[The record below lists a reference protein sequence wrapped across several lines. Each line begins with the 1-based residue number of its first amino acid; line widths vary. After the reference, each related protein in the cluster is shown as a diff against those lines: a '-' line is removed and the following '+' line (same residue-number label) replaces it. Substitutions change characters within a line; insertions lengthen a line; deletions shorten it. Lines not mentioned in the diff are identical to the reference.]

1 MTDYS
6 RSNILLPHFEEAEAF
21 LTALAGQDAPFTFQ
35 TFDDVKVWSEEKQ
48 KFINRQAPNLAR
60 IFQGTLNQHKQALA
74 ALNAKGAGVYVTVN
88 QTDLKGR
95 SLANIVKV
103 RALFVDLDGSPI
115 QPILDLPEDLQ
126 PHIIIESSPNKW
138 HAYWLV
144 NNCEL
149 EQFKQL
155 QQALA
160 AKFNG
165 DKAVNDL
172 PRVMRLAG
180 FSHNKAESFIT
191 RIHTMQDN
199 LYPYSVNKLIVGLGL
214 NNNKK
219 EDTQGAVVAVV
230 AVDDDFTMGL
240 PPEADVIADLKSAL
254 EYLSCEDYHDWIRQA
269 MRLKTLGDTGLELFL
284 SWSSKGSTFERVDA
298 IHKWRGLHADRTGYK
313 AIFNEAKA
321 NGWTNPLS
329 SHKPPKTAKADP
341 IDPDLINKTIE
352 ALPTPEERN
361 TARALQSALQ
371 AIALQDFIGDSAIPS
386 SKIIGYGLSHEYK
399 QAQGSIGALLAID
412 WDKRTGGNAFSNYR
426 AADLKHDNPIKV
438 ASIYKL
444 AQSKGW
450 VMPADQD
457 NTIETHRNA
466 PRGNAAM
473 LYGIFG
479 EFGRAAAKN
488 TEVNQYAAAM
498 NLMIYLS
505 ASVGRGIYFYI
516 GNDVHHVRLYGLHIG
531 RSSRGQKGGA
541 HSLLNRVIR
550 VITESDDLQLLLPSR
565 HTGGLSSKE
574 GLAAL
579 IHDGYMQGKEE
590 VAPITDKRLF
600 IRESEFSNVMH
611 QAARNGNTLSAGLR
625 DAWDGVGIQPATKL
639 KGTWASHPHI
649 AIAGACTPVELLAL
663 TTKNDVSNGFLNRFI
678 IFWAERTKL
687 IPFPDSTPIDTVN
700 LLATKIKAIIQF
712 AKGNYV
718 WDKNPSLASEDNR
731 QITLSD
737 DAKRTYGALY
747 INVFPKYNDGDK
759 VTALTERK
767 APYLLRMAAL
777 FAISDFSL
785 VIEEWHIN
793 AAYEWVKYWHESVK
807 FIFNDA
813 AEEVKNN
820 EISDRASKIIDYLAS
835 KDKGYQATRTELS
848 NEVFNRHLDSKKL
861 DEALNTLITSTPPK
875 IEVIES
881 NRPDGMTSKRTKFY
895 MLCELRELCEVTTAA
910 RVGVTSHFAKSLR
923 SDANYGE
930 PTQKDA
936 EIENQTSQNS
946 HDFANVRSDSTPTAR
961 SNFAEFAEFAE
972 VKKKIDIFTL
982 TKEDLHSN
990 TYENAP
996 IVINDKKVS
1005 CNECEHYAWDCVKG
1019 IEVIDENAL
1028 HNCTHYE
1035 CVF

>member
-6 RSNILLPHFEEAEAF
+6 RSNPVLSPSFEEAELF
-21 LTALAGQDAPFTFQ
+21 LQALAGKDTAYTFQ
-35 TFDDVKVWSEEKQ
+35 TFDDVK
-48 KFINRQAPNLAR
+48 NRQDKTLAR
-60 IFQGTLNQHKQALA
+60 IYQGTFNQHKAALA

-115 QPILDLPEDLQ
+115 QPINDLPEDLQ
-126 PHIIIESSPNKW
+126 PHIIIESSPNRW

-149 EQFKQL
+149 EQFKPL

-160 AKFNG
+160 ALFDG
-165 DKAVNDL
+165 DKQVCDL

-191 RIHTMQDN
+191 RIVTMQEHN
-199 LYPYSVNKLIVGLGL
+199 LAPFSVNKLIVGLGL
-214 NNNKK
+214 NEQKTAESDRYSPNN
-219 EDTQGAVVAVV
+219 TYNSSG
-230 AVDDDFTMGL
+230 DDFTTRTSST
-240 PPEADVIADLKSAL
+240 ADLMAELKSAL
-254 EYLSCEDYHDWIRQA
+254 DYLSCEDYHDWVRQA
-269 MRLKTLGDTGLELFL
+269 MRLKSLGQNTGLDLFIW
-284 SWSSKGSTFERVDA
+284 WSSKSAKFDRTEA
-298 IHKWRGLHADRTGYK
+298 LKKWDSLEADRTGYK
-313 AIFNEAKA
+313 AIFSEAQR
-321 NGWTNPLS
+321 NGWINPLS
-329 SHKPPKTAKADP
+329 RKNTPKTHNSNTHANHENIDNGLNSDSNEWQ
-341 IDPDLINKTIE
+341 DPDN
-352 ALPTPEERN
+352 
-361 TARALQSALQ
+361 
-371 AIALQDFIGDSAIPS
+371 
-386 SKIIGYGLSHEYK
+386 
-399 QAQGSIGALLAID
+399 
-412 WDKRTGGNAFSNYR
+412 
-426 AADLKHDNPIKV
+426 
-438 ASIYKL
+438 
-444 AQSKGW
+444 
-450 VMPADQD
+450 

-479 EFGRAAAKN
+479 EFGRAAAKD
-488 TEVNQYAAAM
+488 TEVNPYAAAM
-498 NLMIYLS
+498 NLMIFIS

-516 GNDVHHVRLYGLHIG
+516 GNDIHHVRLYGLHIG

-541 HSLLNRVIR
+541 HSLLNRVIK
-550 VITESDDLQLLLPSR
+550 VIAENDFDLLLPSR

-611 QAARNGNTLSAGLR
+611 QAARNGNTLSAGVR

-649 AIAGACTPVELLAL
+649 AIAGACTPIELLAL

-687 IPFPDSTPIDTVN
+687 IPFPQCTHIDTVN
-700 LLATKIKAIIQF
+700 LLATKINAIIQF
-712 AKGNYV
+712 AKGDYV
-718 WDKNPSLASEDNR
+718 WNKNPSLASEDNR

-747 INVFPKYNDGDK
+747 INVFPKYNDGDN
-759 VTALTERK
+759 VAALTERK

-820 EISDRASKIIDYLAS
+820 EISDHASKIVSYLAS

-848 NEVFNRHLDSKKL
+848 KTVFSGHLDSKAL
-861 DEALNTLITSTPPK
+861 DEALNTLITSTPQK
-875 IEVIES
+875 IEVIEGHRS
-881 NRPDGMTSKRTKFY
+881 DGATGKKPKFY
-895 MLCELRELCEVTTAA
+895 TLCELSEFSELTTAA
-910 RVGVTSHFAKSLR
+910 RVT
-923 SDANYGE
+923 
-930 PTQKDA
+930 P
-936 EIENQTSQNS
+936 
-946 HDFANVRSDSTPTAR
+946 FANNCELLRTINDTCEVTQNYPQDEKLNSQSSQQFADVRSDSTPTAR

-996 IVINDKKVS
+996 IVINDKKVK
-1005 CNECEHYAWDCVKG
+1005 CGDCEHYAWDCAKG

>member
-1 MTDYS
+1 MTNYS
-6 RSNILLPHFEEAEAF
+6 SSNTALLPIFEEAEVF
-21 LTALAGQDAPFTFQ
+21 LEALAGKDAQFTFQ
-35 TFDDVKVWSEEKQ
+35 TFDDVEVWDEAKQ
-48 KFINRQAPNLAR
+48 KAVKRMDKNLVR
-60 IFQGTLNQHKQALA
+60 VLHGTFNEHKAKLA
-74 ALNAKGAGVYVTVN
+74 AINKRGGGVFVAIN
-88 QTDLKGR
+88 KTDLTGIKQE
-95 SLANIVKV
+95 NILKV

-126 PHIIIESSPNKW
+126 PHIIIESSPNRW

-149 EQFKQL
+149 TQFKQL

-160 AKFNG
+160 AKFDG
-165 DKAVNDL
+165 DKAVNNIN
-172 PRVMRLAG
+172 RVMRLAG

-191 RIHTMQDN
+191 RIVELQEHN

-214 NNNKK
+214 TQEPIPDRYSPNNTYNSI
-219 EDTQGAVVAVV
+219 
-230 AVDDDFTMGL
+230 DDDFTIGL
-240 PPEADVIADLKSAL
+240 PPTADVITDLKNAL
-254 EYLSCEDYHDWIRQA
+254 SFLSCEERVDWIRQG
-269 MRLKTLGDTGLELFL
+269 MRLKSLGDAGKEIWLAWASKSAKFDRDDALHTWEGLE
-284 SWSSKGSTFERVDA
+284 A
-298 IHKWRGLHADRTGYK
+298 NRTDYK

-321 NGWTNPLS
+321 NGWVNPLS
-329 SHKPPKTAKADP
+329 
-341 IDPDLINKTIE
+341 
-352 ALPTPEERN
+352 N
-361 TARALQSALQ
+361 TS
-371 AIALQDFIGDSAIPS
+371 
-386 SKIIGYGLSHEYK
+386 
-399 QAQGSIGALLAID
+399 
-412 WDKRTGGNAFSNYR
+412 DKRQ
-426 AADLKHDNPIKV
+426 DHDN
-438 ASIYKL
+438 
-444 AQSKGW
+444 
-450 VMPADQD
+450 
-457 NTIETHRNA
+457 NNIETHRNA

-479 EFGRAAAKN
+479 EFGRAAAKD
-488 TEVNQYAAAM
+488 TEVNPYAAAM
-498 NLMIYLS
+498 NLMIFIS

-516 GNDVHHVRLYGLHIG
+516 GNDIHHVRLYGLHIG

-541 HSLLNRVIR
+541 HSLLNRVIK
-550 VITESDDLQLLLPSR
+550 VIAENDFDLLLPSR

-579 IHDGYMQGKEE
+579 IHDGFMQGKDE
-590 VAPITDKRLF
+590 VGAITDKRLF

-649 AIAGACTPVELLAL
+649 AIAGACTPIELLAL

-700 LLATKIKAIIQF
+700 LLATKINAIIQF

-718 WDKNPSLASEDNR
+718 WNKNPSLASEDNR

-747 INVFPKYNDGDK
+747 INVFPKYNDGDN
-759 VTALTERK
+759 VAALTERK

-848 NEVFNRHLDSKKL
+848 NEVFKRHLDSKKL

-996 IVINDKKVS
+996 IVINDKKVQCGYCIHHTFDCALGIKNVGS
-1005 CNECEHYAWDCVKG
+1005 DVFHECDSFKE
-1019 IEVIDENAL
+1019 E
-1028 HNCTHYE
+1028 
-1035 CVF
+1035 F

>member
-1 MTDYS
+1 MPNYS
-6 RSNILLPHFEEAEAF
+6 NDTGVLSPSFDKAALF
-21 LTALAGQDAPFTFQ
+21 LEALAGQDAQFTFQ
-35 TFDDVKVWSEEKQ
+35 TFDDVKERLAANKKEKGYDP
-48 KFINRQAPNLAR
+48 FAR
-60 IFQGTLNQHKQALA
+60 VYNGTFNQHKDALA

-95 SLANIVKV
+95 KEANIVKV

-115 QPILDLPEDLQ
+115 QPIQDLPEDLH
-126 PHIIIESSPNKW
+126 PHIIIDSSPNRY

-149 EQFKQL
+149 TQFTPL
-155 QQALA
+155 QQALV

-165 DKAVNDL
+165 DKNVCDL
-172 PRVMRLAG
+172 PRVMRLPG
-180 FSHNKAESFIT
+180 FSHNKGKSFIT
-191 RIHTMQDN
+191 HIHTMQDN
-199 LYPYSVNKLIVGLGL
+199 LAPYSVNKLIVGLGL
-214 NNNKK
+214 NEQKTAESDRYSPNN
-219 EDTQGAVVAVV
+219 TYNSI
-230 AVDDDFTMGL
+230 DDDFTIGL
-240 PPEADVIADLKSAL
+240 PPTADVITDLKNAL
-254 EYLSCEDYHDWIRQA
+254 SFLSCEERVDWIRQG
-269 MRLKTLGDTGLELFL
+269 MRLKSLGDAGKEIWLA
-284 SWSSKGSTFERVDA
+284 WSSKSAKFDRDDA
-298 IHKWRGLHADRTGYK
+298 LHTWEGLEANRTDYK

-321 NGWTNPLS
+321 NGWVNPL
-329 SHKPPKTAKADP
+329 
-341 IDPDLINKTIE
+341 
-352 ALPTPEERN
+352 RN
-361 TARALQSALQ
+361 TS
-371 AIALQDFIGDSAIPS
+371 
-386 SKIIGYGLSHEYK
+386 
-399 QAQGSIGALLAID
+399 
-412 WDKRTGGNAFSNYR
+412 DKRQ
-426 AADLKHDNPIKV
+426 DHDN
-438 ASIYKL
+438 
-444 AQSKGW
+444 
-450 VMPADQD
+450 
-457 NTIETHRNA
+457 NNIETHRNA

-479 EFGRAAAKN
+479 EFGRAAAKD
-488 TEVNQYAAAM
+488 TEVNPYAAAM
-498 NLMIYLS
+498 NLMIFIS

-516 GNDVHHVRLYGLHIG
+516 GNDIHHVRLYGLHIG

-541 HSLLNRVIR
+541 HSLLNRVIK
-550 VITESDDLQLLLPSR
+550 VIAENDFDLLLPSR

-649 AIAGACTPVELLAL
+649 AIAGACTPIELLAL

-687 IPFPDSTPIDTVN
+687 IPFPQCTHIDTVN
-700 LLATKIKAIIQF
+700 LLATKINAIIQF
-712 AKGNYV
+712 AKSDYV
-718 WDKNPSLASEDNR
+718 WNKNPSLASEDNR

-747 INVFPKYNDGDK
+747 INVFPTYNDGDN
-759 VTALTERK
+759 VAALTERK

-820 EISDRASKIIDYLAS
+820 EISDHASKIVSYLAS

-848 NEVFNRHLDSKKL
+848 KTVFSGHLDSKAL
-861 DEALNTLITSTPPK
+861 DEALNTLITSTPQK
-875 IEVIES
+875 IEVIEGHRS
-881 NRPDGMTSKRTKFY
+881 DGATGKKPKFY
-895 MLCELRELCEVTTAA
+895 TLCELSEFSELTTAA
-910 RVGVTSHFAKSLR
+910 RVTPFANNCELLRTINDTCEVTQNYPQDEKLNSQSSQQFADVRINANPTAATNFAK
-923 SDANYGE
+923 
-930 PTQKDA
+930 
-936 EIENQTSQNS
+936 
-946 HDFANVRSDSTPTAR
+946 FAN
-961 SNFAEFAEFAE
+961 FAE

-990 TYENAP
+990 TYETAP
-996 IVINDKKVS
+996 TDLNDKKVK
-1005 CNECEHYAWDCVKG
+1005 CGDCEHYAWDCAKG

>member
-1 MTDYS
+1 MTRKRHS
-6 RSNILLPHFEEAEAF
+6 LLANFHLLPSKLTMTNYSNDTGVLSPSFDKAALF
-21 LTALAGQDAPFTFQ
+21 LEVLSGKDASFTFQ
-35 TFDDVKVWSEEKQ
+35 TFDDVKERLAANKKEKGYDP
-48 KFINRQAPNLAR
+48 FAR
-60 IFQGTLNQHKQALA
+60 VYNGTFNQHKNALA

-95 SLANIVKV
+95 KEANIVKV

-115 QPILDLPEDLQ
+115 QPIKDLPEDLQ
-126 PHIIIESSPNKW
+126 PHIIIDSSPNRY

-149 EQFKQL
+149 TQFTPL

-165 DKAVNDL
+165 DKNVCDL
-172 PRVMRLAG
+172 PRVMRLSG
-180 FSHNKAESFIT
+180 FSHNKGESFIT
-191 RIHTMQDN
+191 RINTMQDN

-214 NNNKK
+214 TQEPIPDKPTPDRYSPNNTYNSI
-219 EDTQGAVVAVV
+219 
-230 AVDDDFTMGL
+230 DDDFTIGL
-240 PPEADVIADLKSAL
+240 PPTADVITDLKNAL
-254 EYLSCEDYHDWIRQA
+254 SFLSCEERVDWIRQG
-269 MRLKTLGDTGLELFL
+269 MRLKSLGDAGKEIWLAWASKSAKFDRDDALHTWEGLE
-284 SWSSKGSTFERVDA
+284 A
-298 IHKWRGLHADRTGYK
+298 NRTDYK

-321 NGWTNPLS
+321 NGWVNPLS
-329 SHKPPKTAKADP
+329 
-341 IDPDLINKTIE
+341 
-352 ALPTPEERN
+352 N
-361 TARALQSALQ
+361 TS
-371 AIALQDFIGDSAIPS
+371 
-386 SKIIGYGLSHEYK
+386 
-399 QAQGSIGALLAID
+399 
-412 WDKRTGGNAFSNYR
+412 DKRQ
-426 AADLKHDNPIKV
+426 DHDN
-438 ASIYKL
+438 
-444 AQSKGW
+444 
-450 VMPADQD
+450 
-457 NTIETHRNA
+457 NNIETHRNA

-479 EFGRAAAKN
+479 EFGRAAAKD
-488 TEVNQYAAAM
+488 TEVNPYAAAM
-498 NLMIYLS
+498 NLMIFIS

-516 GNDVHHVRLYGLHIG
+516 GNDIHHVRLYGLHIG

-541 HSLLNRVIR
+541 HSLLNRVIK
-550 VITESDDLQLLLPSR
+550 VIAENDFDLLLPSR

-649 AIAGACTPVELLAL
+649 AIAGACTPIELLAL

-687 IPFPDSTPIDTVN
+687 IPFPQCTHIDTVN
-700 LLATKIKAIIQF
+700 LLATKINAIIQF
-712 AKGNYV
+712 AKGDYV
-718 WDKNPSLASEDNR
+718 WNKNPSLASEDNR

-747 INVFPKYNDGDK
+747 INVFPKYNDGDN
-759 VTALTERK
+759 VAALTERK

-820 EISDRASKIIDYLAS
+820 EISDHASKIVSYLAS

-848 NEVFNRHLDSKKL
+848 KTVFSGHLDSKAL
-861 DEALNTLITSTPPK
+861 DEALNTLITSTPQK
-875 IEVIES
+875 IEVIEGHRS
-881 NRPDGMTSKRTKFY
+881 DGATGKKPKFY
-895 MLCELRELCEVTTAA
+895 TLCELSEFSELTTAA
-910 RVGVTSHFAKSLR
+910 RVT
-923 SDANYGE
+923 
-930 PTQKDA
+930 P
-936 EIENQTSQNS
+936 
-946 HDFANVRSDSTPTAR
+946 FANNCELLRTINDTCEVTQNYPQDEKLNSQSSQQFADVRSDSTPTAR

-996 IVINDKKVS
+996 IVINDKKVK
-1005 CNECEHYAWDCVKG
+1005 CGDCEHYAWDCAKG

>member
-6 RSNILLPHFEEAEAF
+6 RSNILLPHFEEAEA
-21 LTALAGQDAPFTFQ
+21 LLNALDGKDAQFTFQ
-35 TFDDVKVWSEEKQ
+35 TFDDDKERLAANKEEKGYDPFA
-48 KFINRQAPNLAR
+48 KVLH
-60 IFQGTLNQHKQALA
+60 GTLNTHKRHLA
-74 ALNAKGAGVYVTVN
+74 ALNAKGAGVYITVN

-95 SLANIVKV
+95 KEANIVKV

-126 PHIIIESSPNKW
+126 PHIIIESSPNRY

-144 NNCEL
+144 NNCTL
-149 EQFKQL
+149 EQFKPL
-155 QQALA
+155 QQTLA
-160 AKFNG
+160 AKFDG

-172 PRVMRLAG
+172 PRVMRLVG
-180 FSHNKAESFIT
+180 FSHNKGESFIT

-214 NNNKK
+214 DNNVSHRDIFPNN
-219 EDTQGAVVAVV
+219 TYNSI
-230 AVDDDFTMGL
+230 DDDFTIGL
-240 PPEADVIADLKSAL
+240 PPTADVITDLKNAL
-254 EYLSCEDYHDWIRQA
+254 SFLSCEERIDWIRQG
-269 MRLKTLGDTGLELFL
+269 MRLKSLGDAGKEIWLAWASKSAKFDRDDSLHTWEGLE
-284 SWSSKGSTFERVDA
+284 A
-298 IHKWRGLHADRTGYK
+298 NRTDYK

-321 NGWTNPLS
+321 NGWVNPLS
-329 SHKPPKTAKADP
+329 
-341 IDPDLINKTIE
+341 
-352 ALPTPEERN
+352 N
-361 TARALQSALQ
+361 TS
-371 AIALQDFIGDSAIPS
+371 
-386 SKIIGYGLSHEYK
+386 
-399 QAQGSIGALLAID
+399 
-412 WDKRTGGNAFSNYR
+412 DKRQ
-426 AADLKHDNPIKV
+426 DHDN
-438 ASIYKL
+438 
-444 AQSKGW
+444 
-450 VMPADQD
+450 
-457 NTIETHRNA
+457 NNIETHRNA

-479 EFGRAAAKN
+479 EFGRAAAKD
-488 TEVNQYAAAM
+488 TEVNPYAAAM
-498 NLMIYLS
+498 NLMIFIS

-516 GNDVHHVRLYGLHIG
+516 GNDIHHVRLYGLHIG

-541 HSLLNRVIR
+541 HSLLNRVIK
-550 VITESDDLQLLLPSR
+550 VIAENDFDLLLPSR

-687 IPFPDSTPIDTVN
+687 IPFPQCTHIDTVN
-700 LLATKIKAIIQF
+700 LLATKINAIIQF
-712 AKGNYV
+712 AKSDYV
-718 WDKNPSLASEDNR
+718 WNKNPSLASEDNR

-747 INVFPKYNDGDK
+747 INVFPKYNDGDN
-759 VTALTERK
+759 VAALTERK

-848 NEVFNRHLDSKKL
+848 NEVFKRHLDSKKL

-910 RVGVTSHFAKSLR
+910 RVGVTSHFANSLR

-996 IVINDKKVS
+996 IDPNDKKGS
-1005 CNECEHYAWDCVKG
+1005 CNTCEHYAWDCAKG

>member
-1 MTDYS
+1 MTNYS
-6 RSNILLPHFEEAEAF
+6 NDTGVLSPCFDEAALF
-21 LTALAGQDAPFTFQ
+21 LEVLSGKDASFTFQ
-35 TFDDVKVWSEEKQ
+35 TFDDVKERLKANKKDKGFDPFAKV
-48 KFINRQAPNLAR
+48 LH
-60 IFQGTLNQHKQALA
+60 GTLNTHKDALA

-88 QTDLKGR
+88 QTNLKGR
-95 SLANIVKV
+95 KEANIVKV

-115 QPILDLPEDLQ
+115 QPIQDLPEDLQ
-126 PHIIIESSPNKW
+126 PHIIIESSTNRW

-149 EQFKQL
+149 TQFTPL

-165 DKAVNDL
+165 DKNVCDL

-180 FSHNKAESFIT
+180 FSHNKQEPFIT
-191 RIHTMQDN
+191 RIVELQKINHAPFD
-199 LYPYSVNKLIVGLGL
+199 VKKLMDGLGL
-214 NNNKK
+214 TQEPIPDRYSPNNTYNSI
-219 EDTQGAVVAVV
+219 
-230 AVDDDFTMGL
+230 DDDFTIGL
-240 PPEADVIADLKSAL
+240 PPTADVITDLKNAL
-254 EYLSCEDYHDWIRQA
+254 SFLSCEERIDWIRQG
-269 MRLKTLGDTGLELFL
+269 MRLKSLGDAGKEIWLAWGSKSAKFDRDDALHTWEGLE
-284 SWSSKGSTFERVDA
+284 A
-298 IHKWRGLHADRTGYK
+298 NRTDYK

-321 NGWTNPLS
+321 NGWVNPLS
-329 SHKPPKTAKADP
+329 
-341 IDPDLINKTIE
+341 
-352 ALPTPEERN
+352 N
-361 TARALQSALQ
+361 TS
-371 AIALQDFIGDSAIPS
+371 
-386 SKIIGYGLSHEYK
+386 
-399 QAQGSIGALLAID
+399 
-412 WDKRTGGNAFSNYR
+412 DKRQ
-426 AADLKHDNPIKV
+426 DHDN
-438 ASIYKL
+438 
-444 AQSKGW
+444 
-450 VMPADQD
+450 
-457 NTIETHRNA
+457 NNIETHRNA

-479 EFGRAAAKN
+479 EFGRAAAKD
-488 TEVNQYAAAM
+488 TEVNPYAAAM
-498 NLMIYLS
+498 NLMIFIS

-516 GNDVHHVRLYGLHIG
+516 GNDIHHVRLYGLHIG

-541 HSLLNRVIR
+541 HSLLNRVIK
-550 VITESDDLQLLLPSR
+550 VIAENDFDLLLPSR

-579 IHDGYMQGKEE
+579 IHDGFMQGKDE
-590 VAPITDKRLF
+590 VGAITDKRLF

-700 LLATKIKAIIQF
+700 LLATKINAIIQF
-712 AKGNYV
+712 AKSDYV
-718 WDKNPSLASEDNR
+718 WNKNPSLASEDNR

-747 INVFPKYNDGDK
+747 INVFPKYNDGDN
-759 VTALTERK
+759 VAALTERK

-848 NEVFNRHLDSKKL
+848 NEVFKRHLDSKAL

-996 IVINDKKVS
+996 IVINGKKVQ
-1005 CNECEHYAWDCVKG
+1005 CGYCIHHTFDCALG
-1019 IEVIDENAL
+1019 IKNVGSD
-1028 HNCTHYE
+1028 
-1035 CVF
+1035 VFHVCDSFKEEF

>member
-1 MTDYS
+1 MKNYS
-6 RSNILLPHFEEAEAF
+6 RSNPVLSPHFDECKIF
-21 LTALAGQDAPFTFQ
+21 IHNLAGKNAQFTFQ
-35 TFDDVKVWSEEKQ
+35 TFDDVEVWDEAKQ
-48 KFINRQAPNLAR
+48 KAVKRMDKNLVR
-60 IFQGTLNQHKQALA
+60 VLHGTLNEHKHALA
-74 ALNAKGAGVYVTVN
+74 ALNKRGAGVFVAINKTN
-88 QTDLKGR
+88 LEGIKQE
-95 SLANIVKV
+95 NILKV

-126 PHIIIESSPNKW
+126 PHIIIESSPNRW

-144 NNCEL
+144 DNCSL
-149 EQFKQL
+149 EQFPHVQR
-155 QQALA
+155 ALA
-160 AKFNG
+160 VKFDG
-165 DKAVNDL
+165 DKAVNNIN
-172 PRVMRLAG
+172 RVMRLVG

-199 LYPYSVNKLIVGLGL
+199 LAPYSVNKLIVGLGL
-214 NNNKK
+214 DNNVSHRDIFPNNTFNTIDK
-219 EDTQGAVVAVV
+219 ED
-230 AVDDDFTMGL
+230 FTIGL
-240 PPEADVIADLKSAL
+240 PPTEETIADLKSAL
-254 EYLSCEDYHDWIRQA
+254 EYLSCEERPDWIRQG
-269 MRLKTLGDTGLELFL
+269 MRLKTLGDAGKEIWLA
-284 SWSSKGSTFERVDA
+284 WSSKSAKFDRDDSLHTWE
-298 IHKWRGLHADRTGYK
+298 GLEANRTDYK

-321 NGWTNPLS
+321 NGWVNPLS
-329 SHKPPKTAKADP
+329 
-341 IDPDLINKTIE
+341 
-352 ALPTPEERN
+352 N
-361 TARALQSALQ
+361 TS
-371 AIALQDFIGDSAIPS
+371 
-386 SKIIGYGLSHEYK
+386 
-399 QAQGSIGALLAID
+399 
-412 WDKRTGGNAFSNYR
+412 DKRQ
-426 AADLKHDNPIKV
+426 DHDN
-438 ASIYKL
+438 
-444 AQSKGW
+444 
-450 VMPADQD
+450 
-457 NTIETHRNA
+457 NNIETHRNA

-479 EFGRAAAKN
+479 EFGRAAAKD
-488 TEVNQYAAAM
+488 TEVNPYAAAM
-498 NLMIYLS
+498 NLMIFIS

-516 GNDVHHVRLYGLHIG
+516 GNDIHHVRLYGLHIG

-541 HSLLNRVIR
+541 HSLLNRVIK
-550 VITESDDLQLLLPSR
+550 VIAENDFDLLLPSR

-687 IPFPDSTPIDTVN
+687 IPFPQCTHIDTVN
-700 LLATKIKAIIQF
+700 LLATKINAIIQF
-712 AKGNYV
+712 AKSDYV
-718 WDKNPSLASEDNR
+718 WNKNPSLASEDNR

-747 INVFPKYNDGDK
+747 INVFPKYNDGDN
-759 VTALTERK
+759 VAALTERK

-848 NEVFNRHLDSKKL
+848 NEVFKRHLDSKKL

-996 IVINDKKVS
+996 TDPNDKKGS
-1005 CNECEHYAWDCVKG
+1005 CNTCEHYTFDCAKG
-1019 IEVIDENAL
+1019 IKVIDENAL

>member
-21 LTALAGQDAPFTFQ
+21 LNALDGKDAQFTFQ
-35 TFDDVKVWSEEKQ
+35 TFDDVKERLAANKKEKGYDPFA
-48 KFINRQAPNLAR
+48 KVLH
-60 IFQGTLNQHKQALA
+60 GTLNEHKHALA
-74 ALNAKGAGVYVTVN
+74 ALNKRGAGVFVAINKTN
-88 QTDLKGR
+88 LEGIKQE
-95 SLANIVKV
+95 NILKV

-115 QPILDLPEDLQ
+115 QPINDLPEDLQ
-126 PHIIIESSPNKW
+126 PHIIIESSPNRW

-149 EQFKQL
+149 EQFTPL
-155 QQALA
+155 QQALC

-165 DKAVNDL
+165 DKNVCDL

-191 RIHTMQDN
+191 HIHTMQDSIA
-199 LYPYSVNKLIVGLGL
+199 PFSVNKLMVGLGL
-214 NNNKK
+214 NNNVSHRDIFPNNTFNTIDK
-219 EDTQGAVVAVV
+219 ED
-230 AVDDDFTMGL
+230 FTIGL
-240 PPEADVIADLKSAL
+240 PPTDETIADIKSAL
-254 EYLSCEDYHDWIRQA
+254 DYLSCEEYHDWIRQA
-269 MRLKTLGDTGLELFL
+269 MHLKTLGDAGKEIWLAWASKSAKFDRDDSLHTWEGLE
-284 SWSSKGSTFERVDA
+284 A
-298 IHKWRGLHADRTGYK
+298 NRTDYK

-321 NGWTNPLS
+321 NGWVNPLS
-329 SHKPPKTAKADP
+329 
-341 IDPDLINKTIE
+341 
-352 ALPTPEERN
+352 N
-361 TARALQSALQ
+361 TS
-371 AIALQDFIGDSAIPS
+371 
-386 SKIIGYGLSHEYK
+386 
-399 QAQGSIGALLAID
+399 
-412 WDKRTGGNAFSNYR
+412 DKRQ
-426 AADLKHDNPIKV
+426 DHDN
-438 ASIYKL
+438 
-444 AQSKGW
+444 
-450 VMPADQD
+450 
-457 NTIETHRNA
+457 NNIETHRNA

-479 EFGRAAAKN
+479 EFGRAAAKD
-488 TEVNQYAAAM
+488 TEVNPYAAAM
-498 NLMIYLS
+498 NLMVFIS

-516 GNDVHHVRLYGLHIG
+516 GNDIHHVRLYGLHIG

-541 HSLLNRVIR
+541 HSLLNRVIK
-550 VITESDDLQLLLPSR
+550 VIAENDFDLLLPSR

-687 IPFPDSTPIDTVN
+687 IPFPQCTHIDTVN
-700 LLATKIKAIIQF
+700 LLATKINAIIQF
-712 AKGNYV
+712 AKSDYV
-718 WDKNPSLASEDNR
+718 WNKNPSLASEDNR

-747 INVFPKYNDGDK
+747 INVFPKYNDGDN
-759 VTALTERK
+759 VAALTERK

-848 NEVFNRHLDSKKL
+848 NEVFKRHLDSKKL

-946 HDFANVRSDSTPTAR
+946 HDFANVRSDSTPTAQIGR
-961 SNFAEFAEFAE
+961 ASCRER
-972 VKKKIDIFTL
+972 
-982 TKEDLHSN
+982 
-990 TYENAP
+990 
-996 IVINDKKVS
+996 VS
-1005 CNECEHYAWDCVKG
+1005 SPV
-1019 IEVIDENAL
+1019 
-1028 HNCTHYE
+1028 
-1035 CVF
+1035 

>member
-1 MTDYS
+1 MTNYS
-6 RSNILLPHFEEAEAF
+6 RSNPVLSPHFDECKIF
-21 LTALAGQDAPFTFQ
+21 THTLAGKNAQFTFQ
-35 TFDDVKVWSEEKQ
+35 TFDDVEVWDEAKQ
-48 KFINRQAPNLAR
+48 KAVKRMDKNLVR
-60 IFQGTLNQHKQALA
+60 VLHGTFNQHKNALA
-74 ALNAKGAGVYVTVN
+74 AINKRGGGVFVTVN
-88 QTDLKGR
+88 ETDLTGIKQE
-95 SLANIVKV
+95 NILKV
-103 RALFVDLDGSPI
+103 RALFVDLDGAPI
-115 QPILDLPEDLQ
+115 QPIQDLPEDLQ
-126 PHIIIESSPNKW
+126 PHIIIESSPNRW

-160 AKFNG
+160 AKFDG
-165 DKAVNDL
+165 DKAVNNIN
-172 PRVMRLAG
+172 RVMRLAG
-180 FSHNKAESFIT
+180 FSHNKGKSFIT
-191 RIHTMQDN
+191 HIHTMQDN
-199 LYPYSVNKLIVGLGL
+199 LAPFSVNKLMVGLGL
-214 NNNKK
+214 TQEPIPDKPTPDRYSPNNTYNSI
-219 EDTQGAVVAVV
+219 
-230 AVDDDFTMGL
+230 DDDFTIGL
-240 PPEADVIADLKSAL
+240 PPTADVITDLKNAL
-254 EYLSCEDYHDWIRQA
+254 SFLSCEERVDWIRQG
-269 MRLKTLGDTGLELFL
+269 MRLKSLGDAGKEIWFA
-284 SWSSKGSTFERVDA
+284 WASKSAKFDRDDA
-298 IHKWRGLHADRTGYK
+298 IHKWEGLGANRTGYK

-321 NGWTNPLS
+321 NGWVNPLS
-329 SHKPPKTAKADP
+329 
-341 IDPDLINKTIE
+341 
-352 ALPTPEERN
+352 N
-361 TARALQSALQ
+361 TS
-371 AIALQDFIGDSAIPS
+371 
-386 SKIIGYGLSHEYK
+386 
-399 QAQGSIGALLAID
+399 
-412 WDKRTGGNAFSNYR
+412 DKRQ
-426 AADLKHDNPIKV
+426 DHDN
-438 ASIYKL
+438 
-444 AQSKGW
+444 
-450 VMPADQD
+450 
-457 NTIETHRNA
+457 NNIETHRNA

-479 EFGRAAAKN
+479 EFGRAAAKD
-488 TEVNQYAAAM
+488 TEVNPYAAAM
-498 NLMIYLS
+498 NLMIFIS

-516 GNDVHHVRLYGLHIG
+516 GNDIHHVRLYGLHIG

-541 HSLLNRVIR
+541 HSLLNRVIK
-550 VITESDDLQLLLPSR
+550 VIAENDFDLLLPSR

-579 IHDGYMQGKEE
+579 IHDGFMQGKDE
-590 VAPITDKRLF
+590 VGAITDKRLF

-649 AIAGACTPVELLAL
+649 AIAGACTPIELLAL

-687 IPFPDSTPIDTVN
+687 IPFPQCTHIDTVN
-700 LLATKIKAIIQF
+700 LLATKINAIIQF
-712 AKGNYV
+712 AKSDYV
-718 WDKNPSLASEDNR
+718 WNKNPSLASEDNR

-747 INVFPKYNDGDK
+747 INVFPKYNDGDN
-759 VTALTERK
+759 VAALTERK

-820 EISDRASKIIDYLAS
+820 EISDHASKIVSYLAS

-848 NEVFNRHLDSKKL
+848 NEVFKRHLDSKKL

-996 IVINDKKVS
+996 IVINDKKGS
-1005 CNECEHYAWDCVKG
+1005 CNTCEHYTFDCAKG
-1019 IEVIDENAL
+1019 IKVIDENAL